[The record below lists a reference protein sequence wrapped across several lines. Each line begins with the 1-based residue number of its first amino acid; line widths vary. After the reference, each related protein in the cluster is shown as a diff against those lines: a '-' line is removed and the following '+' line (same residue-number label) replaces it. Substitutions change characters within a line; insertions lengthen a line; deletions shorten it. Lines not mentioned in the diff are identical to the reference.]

1 MLDVSS
7 ILTLQSKVLFQHL
20 SSLNFHIKK
29 IIDIE
34 LKIKFEAKGRSEDI
48 IVKYLLR
55 LFTAVVSCLIRD
67 TALFR
72 PQYGPEC

>member
-20 SSLNFHIKK
+20 SSLNLPYQK
-29 IIDIE
+29 IIGIE
-34 LKIKFEAKGRSEDI
+34 LKIKFEAKERSEDI

-55 LFTAVVSCLIRD
+55 LFTDVVSCLIRD

-72 PQYGPEC
+72 PKYGPEC